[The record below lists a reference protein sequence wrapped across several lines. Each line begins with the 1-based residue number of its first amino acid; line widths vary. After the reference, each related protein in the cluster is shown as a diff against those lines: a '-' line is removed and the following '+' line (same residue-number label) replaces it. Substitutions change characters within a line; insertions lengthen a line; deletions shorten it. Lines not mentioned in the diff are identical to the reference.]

1 LNDLSFQLPSSA
13 TAQALKS
20 TGVTVGS
27 VAGAAQPE
35 RTKPKVAAIATA
47 DEMREIFTS
56 FPLITTMDFTA
67 VRCLKTMTIYY
78 PERTPQ
84 GSRERFYAVVTKAL

>member
-1 LNDLSFQLPSSA
+1 
-13 TAQALKS
+13 
-20 TGVTVGS
+20 

-84 GSRERFYAVVTKAL
+84 GSGERFYAVVTKAL